1 MAVEDLEGVSKRRQ
15 ELQAELAEQEK
26 QQSVL
31 LDEKEQVN
39 TQLGSWQNEMKELSL
54 QEEKLH
60 QQRKELQSQIKQ
72 TTKTQTE
79 LEKKELALQQNTDQ
93 LKQELIELDRM
104 EKEFEEELVL
114 AKERRE
120 KDQAW
125 AKEQQQRQQEARKE
139 IQQQQEQE
147 QKRRQSQRST
157 LEIDVSIQT
166 DHNFFMGLTEN
177 ISEGGLFVATY
188 DELPLGT
195 ELDLR
200 LNLPDS
206 SPIETK
212 AVVVWVREQNWFS
225 EDVVPGVGVRFHD
238 LSEEHASAIRKFV
251 EKREPM
257 FYEAD
262 DMADPETKHP

>member
-1 MAVEDLEGVSKRRQ
+1 MAVEDLEGVSNRRQ

-26 QQSVL
+26 QQSVV
-31 LDEKEQVN
+31 LDEKEQMN
-39 TQLGSWQNEMKELSL
+39 KQLGSWQDELKEVTL
-54 QEEKLH
+54 QEEKLR
-60 QQRKELQSQIKQ
+60 QQHKELQGQIKQ

-79 LEKKELALQQNTDQ
+79 LEKKERALQQKTDQ
-93 LKQELIELDRM
+93 LKQELIELDRL
-104 EKEFEEELVL
+104 EKEFEEEMVQ
-114 AKERRE
+114 AKKRRE
-120 KDQAW
+120 QDEVW
-125 AKEQQQRQQEARKE
+125 AKEQQQRQEEARKE
-139 IQQQQEQE
+139 IQKQEQE
-147 QKRRQSQRST
+147 QKRRQNQRSS

-177 ISEGGLFVATY
+177 ISEGGLFIATY
-188 DELPLGT
+188 DELPIGT

-206 SPIETK
+206 SPMETK

-225 EDVVPGVGVRFHD
+225 EDVVPGVGVRFLD
-238 LSEEHASAIRKFV
+238 INEEHANAVRKFV

-262 DMADPETKHP
+262 DMADHETKCP